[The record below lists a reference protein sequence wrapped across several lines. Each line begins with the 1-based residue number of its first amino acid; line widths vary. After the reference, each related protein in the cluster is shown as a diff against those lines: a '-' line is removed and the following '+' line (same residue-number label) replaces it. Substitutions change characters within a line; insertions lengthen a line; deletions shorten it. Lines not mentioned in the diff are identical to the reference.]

1 MKQLAGFVA
10 ASAVAAVANLVSRVA
25 LSLFVPYAA
34 AIVGAFCVGVSTA
47 FVLNRHFVFAA
58 AADPIGLQFLRFVAI
73 NLIGLAQTLII
84 SLVLAVYVLPSAG
97 WTWHAETVAHAVGIA
112 VPVATS
118 FLGHKYFSF
127 RQARSS

>member
-1 MKQLAGFVA
+1 MKQLARFIAVSVVA
-10 ASAVAAVANLVSRVA
+10 ATANLVSRLG
-25 LSLFVPYAA
+25 LSLFLPYVI
-34 AIVGAFCVGVSTA
+34 AIVGAFCVGVATA
-47 FVLNRHFVFAA
+47 FVLNRHFVFTAI
-58 AADPIGLQFLRFVAI
+58 ADPLGLQFLRFVAI

-84 SLVLAVYVLPSAG
+84 SLVLAGYALPAAG
-97 WTWHAETVAHAVGIA
+97 WAAHAETVAHAIGIA